1 MESITEELI
10 QFKEYANSKLENL
23 LNKYTIQLAIDVE
36 KINKLNDIA
45 EDKVNFNNVSILRK
59 QDKEIAELRNKVD
72 YLEKQN
78 IYYKKQ
84 CDSNKK
90 EKYFENIVEP
100 IENIVE
106 PIENIVETTE
116 NIVEPIENI
125 VEPIENIVEPSKN
138 IVEPTNQSSKKDKKD
153 KKDKKEFKLLDDG
166 ITYVN
171 EVNNKVYKKNGK
183 KYVCIGKLEDGNV
196 ICKKS

>member
-1 MESITEELI
+1 M
-10 QFKEYANSKLENL
+10 
-23 LNKYTIQLAIDVE
+23 LNKYTNQLAIDVE
-36 KINKLNDIA
+36 KINKLYVIA

-84 CDSNKK
+84 CNINKK
-90 EKYFENIVEP
+90 DKYFENIVEP

-106 PIENIVETTE
+106 PIENIVETT
-116 NIVEPIENI
+116 ENI

>member
-100 IENIVE
+100 SENIVE
-106 PIENIVETTE
+106 SIENIVETTE
-116 NIVEPIENI
+116 
-125 VEPIENIVEPSKN
+125 N